1 MAGEPSLLGT
11 AVGAGCAESVGNSGG
26 RMAWGPV
33 CIGVGAMPIPAGGM
47 ADCSQAASDKGASM
61 VSNVTYFMA
70 AGSSSPIARLGD
82 ARSRNSGLQLAAAR
96 GREEADRVGEI
107 GFRHAC
113 VAAFGRLAANAI
125 QRMAVERRITL
136 AYARSAGRLVT
147 LLWGS
152 VHAG

>member
-11 AVGAGCAESVGNSGG
+11 AVGAGCAEAVGNSGG

-70 AGSSSPIARLGD
+70 AGSSSPIARWAD
-82 ARSRNSGLQLAAAR
+82 ARPLNSGLQLAAPL
-96 GREEADRVGEI
+96 GHVDADRVGFI
-107 GFRHAC
+107 GFLMTQ
-113 VAAFGRLAANAI
+113 G
-125 QRMAVERRITL
+125 
-136 AYARSAGRLVT
+136 
-147 LLWGS
+147 
-152 VHAG
+152 